1 MNPVAQTTSA
11 STTKIARESK
21 ATAEWRYL
29 LLQNPLTLI
38 ALIVFL
44 GVIVCA
50 LFAPWL
56 VPYDPFASDTANAL
70 QAPSVDHWFG
80 TDQLGRDIF
89 SRVIMGTR
97 MDLGI
102 AVGAV
107 ALAAFIGTFLGACAG
122 FYGGYV
128 DRAVGRGVDII
139 MAFPLF
145 VLAMAIVAALG
156 NNVINVVYASAIINM
171 PFYVRVVRSEIVVL
185 KSAGFV
191 EAARL
196 CGNSNKRILW
206 FQLLPNV
213 SAPLVVQMSLNMGWS
228 MLNAASLSFVG
239 LGIRPP
245 TPEWGIMV
253 AEGAHYII
261 SGQWWVALFPGL
273 ALTLVVLCFNLLGD
287 GLRDIIDPR
296 RRT

>member
-1 MNPVAQTTSA
+1 MKRSL
-11 STTKIARESK
+11 
-21 ATAEWRYL
+21 EWRYL
-29 LLQNPLTLI
+29 LLQNPLTLA
-38 ALIVFL
+38 ALVVFIL
-44 GVIVCA
+44 VVLCA
-50 LFAPWL
+50 IFAPWL
-56 VPYDPFASDTANAL
+56 TPYDPFASDTANSL
-70 QAPSVDHWFG
+70 QAPSAAHWFG
-80 TDQLGRDIF
+80 TDQLGRDMF
-89 SRVIMGTR
+89 SRVLMGTR

-102 AVGAV
+102 AIAAV
-107 ALAAFIGTFLGACAG
+107 FLAAAIGTFLGACAG

-128 DRAVGRGVDII
+128 DTAVGRGVDII

-156 NNVINVVYASAIINM
+156 NSVANVVYASAIINM
-171 PFYVRVVRSEIVVL
+171 PFYVRVVRSEILVL
-185 KSAGFV
+185 KGAGFV

-196 CGNSNKRILW
+196 CGNSNSRILW
-206 FQLLPNV
+206 SQLLPNV

-245 TPEWGIMV
+245 SPEWGIMV
-253 AEGAHYII
+253 AEGAQYII

>member
-1 MNPVAQTTSA
+1 MKRS
-11 STTKIARESK
+11 
-21 ATAEWRYL
+21 AEWRYL
-29 LLQNPLTLI
+29 LLQNPLTLA
-38 ALIVFL
+38 ALVVFIL
-44 GVIVCA
+44 VVLCA
-50 LFAPWL
+50 VFAPWL
-56 VPYDPFASDTANAL
+56 TPYDPFASDTANSL
-70 QAPSVDHWFG
+70 QAPSSAHWFG
-80 TDQLGRDIF
+80 TDQLGRDMF
-89 SRVIMGTR
+89 SRVLMGTR

-102 AVGAV
+102 AIAAV
-107 ALAAFIGTFLGACAG
+107 FLAAAIGTFLGACAG

-128 DRAVGRGVDII
+128 DSAVGRGVDII

-156 NNVINVVYASAIINM
+156 NSVANVVYASAIINM
-171 PFYVRVVRSEIVVL
+171 PFYVRVVRSEILVL
-185 KSAGFV
+185 KGAGFV

-196 CGNSNKRILW
+196 CGNSNSRILW
-206 FQLLPNV
+206 SQLLPNV

-245 TPEWGIMV
+245 SPEWGIMV
-253 AEGAHYII
+253 AEGAQYII

>member
-1 MNPVAQTTSA
+1 MKPV
-11 STTKIARESK
+11 
-21 ATAEWRYL
+21 AEWRYL
-29 LLQNPLTLI
+29 LLQNPLTLV
-38 ALIVFL
+38 ALVVFV
-44 GVIVCA
+44 GVLICA
-50 LFAPWL
+50 FFAPWL
-56 VPYDPFASDTANAL
+56 VPYDPFASNTTMAL
-70 QAPSVDHWFG
+70 QPPSTAHWFG

-89 SRVIMGTR
+89 SRVLLGTR

-102 AVGAV
+102 AVAAV
-107 ALAAFIGTFLGACAG
+107 LLAAVIGTFLGACAG
-122 FYGGYV
+122 FYGGHV

-156 NNVINVVYASAIINM
+156 NSVANVVYASAIINM

-185 KSAGFV
+185 RGAGFV

-196 CGNSNKRILW
+196 CGNSDKRILW

-213 SAPLVVQMSLNMGWS
+213 SAPLAVQMSLNMGWS

-253 AEGAHYII
+253 AEGSHYII
-261 SGQWWVALFPGL
+261 SGQWWIALFPGL

>member
-1 MNPVAQTTSA
+1 MNSFSQ
-11 STTKIARESK
+11 
-21 ATAEWRYL
+21 WRYL
-29 LLQNPLTLI
+29 LAQNPLTLA
-38 ALIVFL
+38 ALLVFTL
-44 GVIVCA
+44 VVLCA

-56 VPYDPFASDTANAL
+56 TPYDPYASDTANGL
-70 QAPSVDHWFG
+70 MPPSAQHWFG

-89 SRVIMGTR
+89 SRVLMGTR

-102 AVGAV
+102 A
-107 ALAAFIGTFLGACAG
+107 LAAVLLAAAVGTFLGACAG

-128 DRAVGRGVDII
+128 ERGIGRGVDII

-156 NNVINVVYASAIINM
+156 NTIANVVYASAIINM
-171 PFYVRVVRSEIVVL
+171 PFYVRVVRSEILVL
-185 KSAGFV
+185 KGAGFV

-196 CGNSNKRILW
+196 CGNSQKRILW
-206 FQLLPNV
+206 VQLLPNV
-213 SAPLVVQMSLNMGWS
+213 AAPLVVQMSLNMGWS

-245 TPEWGIMV
+245 IPEWGIMV
-253 AEGAHYII
+253 AEGSQYII

-287 GLRDIIDPR
+287 GLRDIVDPR

>member
-1 MNPVAQTTSA
+1 MKSSV
-11 STTKIARESK
+11 
-21 ATAEWRYL
+21 EWRYL
-29 LLQNPLTLI
+29 LLQNPLTLT
-38 ALIVFL
+38 ALVVFVL
-44 GVIVCA
+44 VVLCA
-50 LFAPWL
+50 IFAPWL
-56 VPYDPFASDTANAL
+56 TPYDPFASDTANSL
-70 QAPSVDHWFG
+70 QAPSAAHWFG
-80 TDQLGRDIF
+80 TDQLGRDMF
-89 SRVIMGTR
+89 SRVLMGTR

-102 AVGAV
+102 AIAAV
-107 ALAAFIGTFLGACAG
+107 FLAAAIGTFLGACAG

-128 DRAVGRGVDII
+128 DTAVGRGVDII

-156 NNVINVVYASAIINM
+156 NSVANVVYASAIINM
-171 PFYVRVVRSEIVVL
+171 PFYVRVVRSEILVL
-185 KSAGFV
+185 KGAGFV

-196 CGNSNKRILW
+196 CGNSNSRILW
-206 FQLLPNV
+206 SQLLPNV

-245 TPEWGIMV
+245 SPEWGIMV
-253 AEGAHYII
+253 AEGAQYII

>member
-1 MNPVAQTTSA
+1 MKPL
-11 STTKIARESK
+11 
-21 ATAEWRYL
+21 AEWRYL
-29 LLQNPLTLI
+29 LLQNPLTLA
-38 ALIVFL
+38 ALLVFI
-44 GVIVCA
+44 GVVFCA

-56 VPYDPFASDTANAL
+56 TPYDPFASDTVNSL
-70 QAPSVDHWFG
+70 QAPSAAHWFG

-89 SRVIMGTR
+89 SRVLMGTR

-102 AVGAV
+102 AIAAV
-107 ALAAFIGTFLGACAG
+107 CLAAAVGTFLGACAG
-122 FYGGYV
+122 FYGGLI
-128 DRAVGRGVDII
+128 DRSVGRGVDII

-156 NNVINVVYASAIINM
+156 NSVANVVYASAIINM
-171 PFYVRVVRSEIVVL
+171 PFYVRVVRSEILVL
-185 KSAGFV
+185 KGSGFV

-196 CGNSNKRILW
+196 CGNSNARILW
-206 FQLLPNV
+206 CQLLPNV

-245 TPEWGIMV
+245 SPEWGIMV

-261 SGQWWVALFPGL
+261 SGQWWVAFFPGL

-287 GLRDIIDPR
+287 GLRDLIDPR

>member
-1 MNPVAQTTSA
+1 MKHV
-11 STTKIARESK
+11 
-21 ATAEWRYL
+21 AEWRYL

-38 ALIVFL
+38 ALLAFIVVVL
-44 GVIVCA
+44 CA

-56 VPYDPFASDTANAL
+56 TPYDPFASDTANSL
-70 QAPSVDHWFG
+70 QAPSAAHWFG

-89 SRVIMGTR
+89 SRVLMGTR

-102 AVGAV
+102 AIAAV
-107 ALAAFIGTFLGACAG
+107 CLAAAIGTFLGACAG
-122 FYGGYV
+122 FYGGLI
-128 DRAVGRGVDII
+128 DRSVRRGVDII

-156 NNVINVVYASAIINM
+156 NSVANVVYASAIINM
-171 PFYVRVVRSEIVVL
+171 PFYVRVVRSEILVL
-185 KSAGFV
+185 KGAGFV

-196 CGNSNKRILW
+196 CGNSNSRILW
-206 FQLLPNV
+206 CQLLPNV

-245 TPEWGIMV
+245 SPEWGIMV

-273 ALTLVVLCFNLLGD
+273 ALTLTVLCFNLLGD

>member
-1 MNPVAQTTSA
+1 MKQF
-11 STTKIARESK
+11 E
-21 ATAEWRYL
+21 EWRYL

-38 ALIVFL
+38 ALIVFI
-44 GVIVCA
+44 GVVICA

-56 VPYDPFASDTANAL
+56 VPYDPFASDTVNAL
-70 QAPSVDHWFG
+70 QPPSANNWFG

-89 SRVIMGTR
+89 SRVIMGAR

-107 ALAAFIGTFLGACAG
+107 ALAAAIGTFLGACAG
-122 FYGGYV
+122 FYGGHF
-128 DRAVGRGVDII
+128 DQAVGRGVDII

-145 VLAMAIVAALG
+145 VLAMAIVAGLG

-171 PFYVRVVRSEIVVL
+171 PFYVRVVRSEILIL
-185 KSAGFV
+185 KNAGFV